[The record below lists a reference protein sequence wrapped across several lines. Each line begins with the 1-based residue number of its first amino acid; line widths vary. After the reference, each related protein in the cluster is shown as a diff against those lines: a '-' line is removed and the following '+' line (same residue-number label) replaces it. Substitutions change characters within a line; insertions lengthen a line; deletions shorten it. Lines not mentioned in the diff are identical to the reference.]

1 MIVELYAKSDVGRV
15 RRGNEDNFLV
25 LDLSTAANM
34 DRRRWR
40 NPAPENLTRF
50 DLGDKGLV
58 LVVSDGMGGALAG
71 DVASRMAV
79 DSVREMLDGRTED
92 GLRSE
97 SRPRRVSEERHSL
110 RQPRHS
116 SEEPG
121 RLALRGHGRDVY
133 WRRVR
138 GDSLDLVQVGDS
150 RGYVIRKDQIRLAT
164 KDQSLVQQLV
174 DVGQISESEAETH
187 MFRNVILQALGAQSE
202 VTPVTGKIRLRQ
214 DDLVLLCSDGLSGK
228 LRAEDIQRI
237 VLDSNGDLAKACDAL
252 IEEANNR
259 GGEDNITVVL
269 ARFLVTISKHPPAI
283 EITIEL
289 PPLEEDKTL
298 DDTYEAD
305 TEPQNRARR
314 QHEWSHSYPALSLFV
329 VSPFVQAPV
338 GFATDPLHIDRRAF
352 NTLNT
357 NSFACFEWRFA
368 RRRISGPRRS
378 KHFHRAFLQRSLTRR
393 NHRPNLSRQ
402 RIHTPA

>member
-1 MIVELYAKSDVGRV
+1 
-15 RRGNEDNFLV
+15 
-25 LDLSTAANM
+25 
-34 DRRRWR
+34 
-40 NPAPENLTRF
+40 
-50 DLGDKGLV
+50 
-58 LVVSDGMGGALAG
+58 MGGALAG

-79 DSVREMLDGRTED
+79 DSVRQMLMGEGETSCDPNVDLVECLKSATHYANLAIH
-92 GLRSE
+92 LRSQE
-97 SRPRRVSEERHSL
+97 DSRCA
-110 RQPRHS
+110 
-116 SEEPG
+116 G
-121 RLALRGHGRDVY
+121 MGATFTGAAIK
-133 WRRVR
+133 

-237 VLDSNGDLAKACDAL
+237 VLESKGNLSKACDAL
-252 IEEANNR
+252 IDEANNR

-269 ARFLVTISKHPPAI
+269 AQFSGDDLEAPASDR
-283 EITIEL
+283 ITIEL

-305 TEPQNRARR
+305 TEPQ
-314 QHEWSHSYPALSLFV
+314 
-329 VSPFVQAPV
+329 
-338 GFATDPLHIDRRAF
+338 
-352 NTLNT
+352 
-357 NSFACFEWRFA
+357 
-368 RRRISGPRRS
+368 
-378 KHFHRAFLQRSLTRR
+378 
-393 NHRPNLSRQ
+393 
-402 RIHTPA
+402 